1 MSEKPQDWDRSR
13 DEIISG
19 EYVLGVLSDA
29 DRRRVEA
36 RMAIDPKFA
45 MQVRRWQTNL
55 AEFNDDYQAE
65 APPSHVFRRIEA
77 QLFQPEEARDGGGL
91 SRLWNSLTL
100 WRGLAVA
107 GAVAAAWFGV
117 AHRLP
122 PLGVGQP
129 ARPLVAEL
137 TGEKNGFNLVATY
150 DFGTGR
156 LSVIPAALRQD
167 GPKSLEVWV
176 IEDGKPPLS
185 VGVLP
190 DTGRGDIVI
199 PTSLRASFTAGR
211 TIAITVEP
219 LGGSPDGKPT
229 GPVIAAGRAV
239 TL

>member
-1 MSEKPQDWDRSR
+1 MQRRLSGGSSAVACFPPYRSAAVPAR
-13 DEIISG
+13 RGQGRRPVAFVE
-19 EYVLGVLSDA
+19 LADA
-29 DRRRVEA
+29 VARPGGGRGCRRRL
-36 RMAIDPKFA
+36 
-45 MQVRRWQTNL
+45 VRRRS
-55 AEFNDDYQAE
+55 
-65 APPSHVFRRIEA
+65 PPSA
-77 QLFQPEEARDGGGL
+77 ARG
-91 SRLWNSLTL
+91 RT
-100 WRGLAVA
+100 
-107 GAVAAAWFGV
+107 
-117 AHRLP
+117 
-122 PLGVGQP
+122 
-129 ARPLVAEL
+129 ARPPLVAEL

-219 LGGSPDGKPT
+219 LGGSPT
-229 GPVIAAGRAV
+229 ASRRGR
-239 TL
+239 

>member
-19 EYVLGVLSDA
+19 EYVLGVLSEA
-29 DRRRVEA
+29 DRKRVEA

-55 AEFNDDYQAE
+55 ADFNDDYEAE
-65 APPSHVFRRIEA
+65 APPSHVFRRIET
-77 QLFQPEEARDGGGL
+77 QLFEAEPADGQ
-91 SRLWNSLTL
+91 SRLERIWNSLLL

-107 GAVAAAWFGV
+107 GVLAAAWLGF

-122 PLGVGQP
+122 PLGIGQP

-137 TGEKNGFNLVATY
+137 TSEKNGFNLVATY

-190 DTGRGDIVI
+190 ESGRGDIVI

>member
-1 MSEKPQDWDRSR
+1 MSEKPQDWDRGR

-19 EYVLGVLSDA
+19 EYVLGVLSEA
-29 DRRRVEA
+29 DRKRVEA
-36 RMAIDPKFA
+36 RMATDAKFA

-55 AEFNDDYQAE
+55 ADFNDDYE
-65 APPSHVFRRIEA
+65 AAPPPSHVFRRIEA
-77 QLFQPEEARDGGGL
+77 QLFEDERANGASL
-91 SRLWNSLTL
+91 TSRAWNSLLL

-107 GAVAAAWFGV
+107 GVLAAAWIGL
-117 AHRLP
+117 APRLQ
-122 PLGVGQP
+122 PLGPGQP
-129 ARPLVAEL
+129 PRPLVAEL
-137 TGEKNGFNLVATY
+137 TSEKNGFNLVATY

-156 LSVIPAALRQD
+156 LSVIPAALRQN

-190 DTGRGDIVI
+190 ETGRGDIVI